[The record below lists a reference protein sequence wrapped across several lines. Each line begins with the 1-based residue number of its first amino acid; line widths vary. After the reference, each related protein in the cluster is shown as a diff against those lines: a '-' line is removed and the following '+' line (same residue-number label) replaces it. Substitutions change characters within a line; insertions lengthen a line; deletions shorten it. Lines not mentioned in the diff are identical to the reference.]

1 MYPNLEKLQL
11 FENNFVRNKE
21 YESGE
26 IEDFLKSLNL
36 HNPSAYSYNRWNKGM
51 ASIFPLFEWM
61 ERGKFKYLGPN
72 YNFNGPIRHF
82 PQNKKGLEFEIG
94 NWKDGF
100 FEIYN
105 FQNFIDWRENIEADG
120 FLIVSLNTKIEY
132 GNEIIS
138 QRVILTDNENL
149 ISQFNG
155 EFKYIL
161 ISSRLGGLLNRKRLR
176 DTFVFGNNEYTIL
189 NISCL

>member
-1 MYPNLEKLQL
+1 MYANLENLQM
-11 FENNFVRNKE
+11 FEKYFVRNSK

-51 ASIFPLFEWM
+51 VSVFPLFEWL
-61 ERGKFKYLGPN
+61 ERGKFKYLGPHN
-72 YNFNGPIRHF
+72 NFNGPILHF

-94 NWKDGF
+94 YWIDGV

-105 FQNFIDWRENIEADG
+105 FQNFKDWRENNEDDG
-120 FLIVSLNTKIEY
+120 VLRASLNTNIEY
-132 GNEIIS
+132 GNEKIS
-138 QRVILTDNENL
+138 QRIILTDNENL
-149 ISQFNG
+149 ISQYNG

-161 ISSRLGGLLNRKRLR
+161 ISSRLGGLLNGKRLGE
-176 DTFVFGNNEYTIL
+176 TFVFGDNEYTIN
-189 NISCL
+189 NITL